1 MEMIIRNL
9 PQDEIYMVYWHMKKD
24 LQFVDVVLCSEM
36 VFAGTF
42 LKWTVTICDFP
53 SNCACEGRDAIDY
66 APEKLKKKK
75 KEACGE
81 AQVQKNET

>member
-1 MEMIIRNL
+1 
-9 PQDEIYMVYWHMKKD
+9 MVYWHMKKD

-75 KEACGE
+75 KKLVEKPKYRKMKPNKLI
-81 AQVQKNET
+81 Q